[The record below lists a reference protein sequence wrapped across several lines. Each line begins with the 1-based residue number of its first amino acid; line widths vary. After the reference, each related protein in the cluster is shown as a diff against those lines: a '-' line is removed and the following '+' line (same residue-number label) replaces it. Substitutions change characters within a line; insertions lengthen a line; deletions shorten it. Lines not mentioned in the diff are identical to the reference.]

1 MDSQTKDQLGN
12 MRTTLDSRVTK
23 AVNTIF
29 SNYGHLLQDE
39 EVRDRF
45 YMQELDGASS
55 GDNDSQKWLQGLDVD
70 RSRYENAL
78 DNDDPRPEVIQQ
90 YLVMWQM
97 FLGKDFHER
106 AHLRRA
112 VMDELMKEYPL
123 NDR

>member
-1 MDSQTKDQLGN
+1 MDFQQKDRIGN

-45 YMQELDGASS
+45 YMQELDGASG

-70 RSRYENAL
+70 QSRYKNAL

-90 YLVMWQM
+90 YLVMWQA
-97 FLGKDFHER
+97 FLGEGNNGY
-106 AHLRRA
+106 LRRA

>member
-1 MDSQTKDQLGN
+1 MVSQQKVREES
-12 MRTTLDSRVTK
+12 MPTTLDSRVTK

-55 GDNDSQKWLQGLDVD
+55 GDDDSQKWLQGLDVD
-70 RSRYENAL
+70 QSRYENAL
-78 DNDDPRPEVIQQ
+78 DNDDPRPEIIQQ

-97 FLGKDFHER
+97 FLGKDPHER
-106 AHLRRA
+106 SHLRRA

>member
-1 MDSQTKDQLGN
+1 MAFQTKDRLGN

-39 EVRDRF
+39 EVRDSF
-45 YMQELDGASS
+45 YMQELDSASS
-55 GDNDSQKWLQGLDVD
+55 GDDASQKWLQGLDVD
-70 RSRYENAL
+70 QSRYQNAL
-78 DNDDPRPEVIQQ
+78 DSDDPRPEVIQQ
-90 YLVMWQM
+90 YLVMWQT
-97 FLGKDFHER
+97 FLGEGNNGY
-106 AHLRRA
+106 LRRA

>member
-1 MDSQTKDQLGN
+1 MDFQQKDRLGN

-55 GDNDSQKWLQGLDVD
+55 GDNASQKWLQGLDVD

-78 DNDDPRPEVIQQ
+78 DNDDPRPEIIQQ

-97 FLGKDFHER
+97 SLGTDSHER